1 MADATKTEQPAAV
14 PAPETTAT
22 PTAAATL
29 GSATYEII
37 RQRLQAQGTLLRER
51 VNQLNARRQEVFGTV
66 EFKLLQSDRVT
77 TIHNCIPRDM
87 VQLGRGRFLFGFNVQ
102 FGLKKEIALEDV
114 FAIYH
119 RDEAD
124 GAFKESTLEI
134 LQQKQFLTDFKR
146 LYQVYDRAVFSKFSL
161 IEGNLYMVFQI
172 GAGVNDIA
180 VVKLPRHIS
189 ITAS

>member
-1 MADATKTEQPAAV
+1 MAEDPKPEQPAATV
-14 PAPETTAT
+14 APEAAAT

-102 FGLKKEIALEDV
+102 FGLKQEIKLEDV

-119 RDEAD
+119 RDEAE
-124 GAFKESTLEI
+124 GVFKEST
-134 LQQKQFLTDFKR
+134 
-146 LYQVYDRAVFSKFSL
+146 
-161 IEGNLYMVFQI
+161 
-172 GAGVNDIA
+172 
-180 VVKLPRHIS
+180 
-189 ITAS
+189 